1 MLIFSVPDSNDIMV
15 FLIVAVFA
23 TTYANIVQTSETIS
37 SDVNKLLKLQQL
49 MQNGIG
55 QSSLV
60 EKMLRRKRQIDDIDG
75 LRFGSRTEQMVNHIK
90 NNQNNEIGVSD
101 VFSNFDMGFSG
112 GSRNPDK
119 LVRISEYV
127 SREHLSQDN
136 FKPTVNILI
145 DCKFFIKVFSNAL
158 RSTYFG

>member
-1 MLIFSVPDSNDIMV
+1 MV

-23 TTYANIVQTSETIS
+23 TTYANFVQTSETIS

-60 EKMLRRKRQIDDIDG
+60 EKMLRRKRQIDDIDDSRIG
-75 LRFGSRTEQMVNHIK
+75 LRTEQMMNHIK
-90 NNQNNEIGVSD
+90 NNEIGVSD

-145 DCKFFIKVFSNAL
+145 DCKCFIKVFSVILKFLLPNWRRIL
-158 RSTYFG
+158 KTLFCP